1 MWKEDVLCT
10 LYSAPYV
17 RGGCNLYS
25 VLCSLCERRMYPVL
39 CTLYLLW
46 EEGVLPVITA
56 TTTTSSTAHH
66 QLWTSHHRAAVW
78 NIFCKS
84 IDERLFKLGRTEKG
98 IQYTGCC
105 NLKPSKYKKKGEL
118 FHTFSWGVDGVG
130 LFIHFS
136 TLSPSLTPGALP
148 DQILI
153 AGVSILIEL
162 YPSKDLDFTEG
173 PRVRVQ
179 DTVNFR
185 SVNPDVKG
193 SLANNND

>member
-1 MWKEDVLCT
+1 MQNPDLKMESPDLACYSPFLGEVFVERSVFGPGCLQGSELVNIFRGRKARHVWEEAVRCTLYFMWKEDVLCT

-78 NIFCKS
+78 NIFFKS
-84 IDERLFKLGRTEKG
+84 IDERLIKFGRTEKK
-98 IQYTGCC
+98 IQYKWCC
-105 NLKPSKYKKKGEL
+105 NLKPSK
-118 FHTFSWGVDGVG
+118 
-130 LFIHFS
+130 
-136 TLSPSLTPGALP
+136 
-148 DQILI
+148 
-153 AGVSILIEL
+153 
-162 YPSKDLDFTEG
+162 
-173 PRVRVQ
+173 
-179 DTVNFR
+179 
-185 SVNPDVKG
+185 
-193 SLANNND
+193 

>member
-66 QLWTSHHRAAVW
+66 QLRTSHHRAAVW
-78 NIFCKS
+78 NIFLKS
-84 IDERLFKLGRTEKG
+84 IDERLIKLG
-98 IQYTGCC
+98 Y
-105 NLKPSKYKKKGEL
+105 
-118 FHTFSWGVDGVG
+118 
-130 LFIHFS
+130 LFIFLL
-136 TLSPSLTPGALP
+136 LSPSLTPGALP

-153 AGVSILIEL
+153 AGVSCRMHGVA
-162 YPSKDLDFTEG
+162 SKDLDITEG
-173 PRVRVQ
+173 PRVRVL